1 MAARTST
8 ALVLIA
14 ALVAVVWAASSPFE
28 TTLQQALDS
37 KVPTTNKRYSLT
49 HSFVPTHARLLVV
62 ETSRS
67 LVPLK

>member
-37 KVPTTNKRYSLT
+37 KVPTTNKRHSLT
-49 HSFVPTHARLLVV
+49 HSLVRSCQLTHGCWWKRRAGH
-62 ETSRS
+62 
-67 LVPLK
+67 